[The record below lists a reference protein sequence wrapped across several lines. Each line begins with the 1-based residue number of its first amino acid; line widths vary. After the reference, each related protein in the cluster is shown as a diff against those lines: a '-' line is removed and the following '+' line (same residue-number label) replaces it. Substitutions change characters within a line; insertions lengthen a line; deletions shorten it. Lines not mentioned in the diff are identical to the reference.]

1 MPVSRCRPAPSADCT
16 ASAPARGAGGA
27 TLAVCGVLCLHS
39 AMAMATNAFPSL
51 PPLPERCAG
60 ALAARFPRV
69 LRALARLETASV
81 ADELDSVRPEPPVY
95 ICGLARS
102 GSTVLLEMLAGLP
115 GFVSWRYSDYPLQ
128 WLPYWWNALRRRLP
142 LPKAVPAER
151 AHRDRLVV
159 GPDSP
164 EAFEECFWQAFFPG
178 RHDENVDQRLG
189 AAARNAAF
197 DHFYCAQL
205 RKLLAVR
212 GGQRYLCKGNYNA
225 LRLGY
230 LHSLWPD
237 ARFLSPVRAPQ
248 AQVASLVKQDV
259 WFRRWA
265 AADPRIGPQ
274 LAQRGHYEFGPLKRV
289 QHCGDAL
296 AAQAIR
302 AAWDAGDAASAYALQ
317 WREVYAALLD
327 SLEADASL
335 RRACLLVRYESLCA
349 NPAGGLAAIAAH
361 IGLTADAAARMA
373 DWHGRL
379 TLPDYYDDGFS
390 PAERERIAAITAD
403 VERRLHELT
412 ASR

>member
-1 MPVSRCRPAPSADCT
+1 MSMTV
-16 ASAPARGAGGA
+16 
-27 TLAVCGVLCLHS
+27 
-39 AMAMATNAFPSL
+39 FPPPP
-51 PPLPERCAG
+51 PPLERWVG
-60 ALAARFPRV
+60 ALAARFPQV

-81 ADELDSVRPEPPVY
+81 ADELDAVQPEQPVY

-142 LPKAVPAER
+142 LPAAAPVER

-178 RHDENVDQRLG
+178 RHDENVDQRLD
-189 AAARNAAF
+189 AAARNRDF
-197 DHFYCAQL
+197 DRFYRAQL

-212 GGQRYLCKGNYNA
+212 SGRRYLCKGNYNL

-230 LHSLWPD
+230 LRSLWPD
-237 ARFLSPVRAPQ
+237 ARFLIPLRAPQ
-248 AQVASLVKQDV
+248 SQVASLVKQDL

-289 QHCGDAL
+289 QHCGDAV

-302 AAWDAGDAASAYALQ
+302 AAWDAGDAVTAYALQ
-317 WREVYAALLD
+317 WREVHAALLG
-327 SLEADASL
+327 SLEADAGL
-335 RRACLLVRYESLCA
+335 RRACLLVRYEALCA
-349 NPAGGLAAIAAH
+349 DPVQGLAAIAAH
-361 IGLTADAAARMA
+361 VGLDATAAAQLREE
-373 DWHGRL
+373 WSGRL
-379 TLPDYYDDGFS
+379 SLPDYYDDGFS
-390 PAERERIAAITAD
+390 PAARERIAAITAD

-412 ASR
+412 AAP